1 MKKLSFSLVSAPY
14 EKQIYDT
21 LINTGRPVIQDFQS
35 KNQMTMEILMKF
47 YNNLLQNSAGKT
59 SLPMSVEFFMIF
71 DQNSDRHPA
80 QKLNFDFYENDRTWK
95 KCQKLFTNNKH
106 NLRLSVGLIQTE
118 NNFEQYIN

>member
-1 MKKLSFSLVSAPY
+1 MKKLSFSLVSAAY

-59 SLPMSVEFFMIF
+59 SLPMSVEFF
-71 DQNSDRHPA
+71 H
-80 QKLNFDFYENDRTWK
+80 DF
-95 KCQKLFTNNKH
+95 
-106 NLRLSVGLIQTE
+106 
-118 NNFEQYIN
+118 